1 MLRVLKYVD
10 QTRLILL
17 FRHRSMINVTN
28 SNNNY
33 FLSALSSLLRMCCYV
48 VVVTIVS
55 YINRSFEF
63 RSWDAAGS
71 DERRSYWS
79 IVCLNLFLG
88 FIYNSSVRELTNKSS
103 RFSIKDE
110 FWLMDLNKVVPCCY
124 VRLISSSRFSVSLKI
139 QQLYLF
145 FTSARI
151 MFGQFI
157 AITIQTW
164 KFFSQCYHSSH
175 LRLTGHRL
183 YCQGRDLW
191 KSM

>member
-1 MLRVLKYVD
+1 
-10 QTRLILL
+10 
-17 FRHRSMINVTN
+17 
-28 SNNNY
+28 
-33 FLSALSSLLRMCCYV
+33 MCCYV
-48 VVVTIVS
+48 VVVIIVS

-139 QQLYLF
+139 SAIVFILYLSKNYDRSIYCYYYSNMEVLLSMLPLISSSF
-145 FTSARI
+145 NRSPALSGSGPLKIDVNNLFYKSPVNKNKI
-151 MFGQFI
+151 HVQVCSFMF
-157 AITIQTW
+157 
-164 KFFSQCYHSSH
+164 
-175 LRLTGHRL
+175 
-183 YCQGRDLW
+183 
-191 KSM
+191 